1 MALAHQK
8 VDRSRVA
15 LGFEMAEL
23 PELTDPRFLD
33 GIETWTLDEVRATRD
48 DLMAI
53 ETGLSYLR
61 RVVQA
66 RLDIV
71 FAERRQRDSGE
82 SAGTSALVD
91 RLPEIL
97 GSNLRS
103 TGTGRLN
110 TSFVPTRVP
119 AELEQ
124 RLETILPASRIGAL
138 SNLTSAELVSAA
150 ESLADLE
157 LLVSSERRQVFEV
170 IDRLQDE
177 VVRRYRTGEATVDT
191 LLA

>member
-1 MALAHQK
+1 M
-8 VDRSRVA
+8 S
-15 LGFEMAEL
+15 EL
-23 PELTDPRFLD
+23 PEVTDPRYLE
-33 GIETWTLDEVRATRD
+33 GIETWTLDEVRAARD
-48 DLMAI
+48 DLIAI

-71 FAERRQRDSGE
+71 IAERRQRELGE
-82 SAGTSALVD
+82 SAGAAGLVE
-91 RLPEIL
+91 RLPDIL

-103 TGTGRLN
+103 SGTGRFN
-110 TSFVPTRVP
+110 TTFVPTRVP
-119 AELEQ
+119 AELDR
-124 RLETILPASRIGAL
+124 RLEAILPSSRVGSL
-138 SNLTSAELVSAA
+138 SDMGSDELMSTAT
-150 ESLADLE
+150 SLADLE
-157 LLVSSERRQVFEV
+157 LVVSSERRQVFEV